1 MRWQTTR
8 SVSIHLHLLSA
19 FIIDMFTSVRME
31 IILRHLRCIQRKE
44 FERVYGNQDGRN
56 VCVYQVFL
64 ESNSQIMQDG
74 HFI

>member
-1 MRWQTTR
+1 
-8 SVSIHLHLLSA
+8 
-19 FIIDMFTSVRME
+19 ME

-44 FERVYGNQDGRN
+44 LERIYGNQDGRN